1 MTMQAIDTP
10 LIKTQYQDKPIQ
22 IQTKEIELPL
32 DAILPYWNPKEFNAY
47 CQTGCEN
54 FSKKWTCPPHCPP
67 FMDYAEDYTHIK
79 LILYK
84 TECKQFNFISDKD
97 RALTAYNFAKDLL
110 QNKLRKQETEQERF
124 IGPNSC
130 EICTICKAAQAD
142 ACHLPHL
149 IRYNLVAF
157 GFNVTQIM
165 EDLFHHELE
174 WAKAG
179 QVPNHVSSVGA
190 ILFKK

>member
-1 MTMQAIDTP
+1 MQAVNRPHIQS
-10 LIKTQYQDKPIQ
+10 KFQDKDIQ

-32 DAILPYWNPKEFNAY
+32 EAILPYWNPKEFNAY

-67 FMDYAEDYTHIK
+67 FMEYAANHTHIK
-79 LILYK
+79 LILYL
-84 TECKQFNFISDKD
+84 THCDQFTFIESEE

-110 QNKLRKQETEQERF
+110 QKNLRNAEAERF

-130 EICTICKAAQAD
+130 EICTICKATLAD

-157 GFNVTQIM
+157 GFNVTKIM
-165 EDLFHHELE
+165 KDLFQHELE
-174 WAKAG
+174 WTKAG

>member
-1 MTMQAIDTP
+1 MQAV
-10 LIKTQYQDKPIQ
+10 DKPHIKSKFQNKDIQ
-22 IQTKEIELPL
+22 IQTKEIELPIE
-32 DAILPYWNPKEFNAY
+32 AILPYLNPDEFNAY

-67 FMDYAEDYTHIK
+67 FKEYATEHTHIK

-84 TECKQFNFISDKD
+84 TDCDQFSFIKSED
-97 RALTAYNFAKDLL
+97 RALRAYNFAKDLL
-110 QNKLRKQETEQERF
+110 QDNLRKSESENQRF

-130 EICTICKAAQAD
+130 EICTICKAAQED

-157 GFNVTQIM
+157 GFNVTKIM
-165 EDLFHHELE
+165 EELFDHKLE

-190 ILFKK
+190 ILLKK

>member
-1 MTMQAIDTP
+1 MQAIVHP
-10 LIKTQYQDKPIQ
+10 HISSHYQDKSIQ
-22 IQTKEIELPL
+22 IQTQEIELPIV
-32 DAILPYWNPKEFNAY
+32 AILPYLNPEEFNAY

-54 FSKKWTCPPHCPP
+54 FSKKWTCPPHCPS
-67 FMDYAEDYTHIK
+67 FMTYAADHTHIK

-84 TECKQFNFISDKD
+84 TDCNQFSFINSEE
-97 RALTAYNFAKDLL
+97 RALTAYNFVKDLL
-110 QNKLRKQETEQERF
+110 QQNLRKAEAEAERF

-130 EICTICKAAQAD
+130 EICTICKAASAN

-157 GFNVTQIM
+157 GFNVSKIM
-165 EDLFHHELE
+165 EDLFQHQLE

-179 QVPNHVSSVGA
+179 QVPKHVSSVGA
-190 ILFKK
+190 ILLKK

>member
-1 MTMQAIDTP
+1 MMMQTLVSP
-10 LIKTQYQDKPIQ
+10 LIRTQFQDKEIQ
-22 IQTKEIELPL
+22 IENKEIELPIK
-32 DAILPYWNPKEFNAY
+32 AILPYLKPEEFNAY

-67 FMDYAEDYTHIK
+67 FMDYAGDHTHIK

-84 TECKQFNFISDKD
+84 SDCNQFNFIAEEE

-110 QNKLRKQETEQERF
+110 QENLRNAEAATERF

-130 EICTICKAAQAD
+130 EICTVCKAASAN

-157 GFNVTQIM
+157 GFNVTKIM
-165 EDLFHHELE
+165 EDLFKHKLE

>member
-1 MTMQAIDTP
+1 MMMQAVDRP
-10 LIKTQYQDKPIQ
+10 HIKSQFQDKDIQ

-32 DAILPYWNPKEFNAY
+32 EAILPYWNPEEFNAH

-54 FSKKWTCPPHCPP
+54 FSKKWTCPPHCPT
-67 FMDYAEDYTHIK
+67 FMEYAADHTHIK

-84 TECKQFNFISDKD
+84 TDCDQFSFIESNE

-110 QNKLRKQETEQERF
+110 QKNLRNAEAETERF

-165 EDLFHHELE
+165 EDLFQHKLE
-174 WAKAG
+174 WAKAE

>member
-1 MTMQAIDTP
+1 MQAIATP
-10 LIKTQYQDKPIQ
+10 LIKTQFQEKEIQ
-22 IQTKEIELPL
+22 IESKEIELPIE
-32 DAILPYWNPKEFNAY
+32 AILPYLNPEEFNAY

-54 FSKKWTCPPHCPP
+54 YANKWTCPPHCPP
-67 FMDYAEDYTHIK
+67 FMEYAADYTHIK

-84 TECKQFNFISDKD
+84 TDCDQFAFIESEK

-110 QNKLRKQETEQERF
+110 QNKLRKREAEQERF

-130 EICTICKAAQAD
+130 EICTVCKAVQAD
-142 ACHLPHL
+142 TCHLPHL

-157 GFNVTQIM
+157 GFNVTKLM
-165 EDLFHHELE
+165 ENLFQHKLE

>member
-1 MTMQAIDTP
+1 MQTVERSHIISKFHDKEI
-10 LIKTQYQDKPIQ
+10 LINM
-22 IQTKEIELPL
+22 KEIELPIE
-32 DAILPYWNPKEFNAY
+32 AILPYWNPKEFNSY
-47 CQTGCEN
+47 CQTGCDN
-54 FSKKWTCPPHCPP
+54 FAKKWTCPPHCPP
-67 FMDYAEDYTHIK
+67 FKEYAAEYTHIK

-84 TECKQFNFISDKD
+84 TDCDQFSFIESEE

-110 QNKLRKQETEQERF
+110 QDNLRKRETEAERF

-130 EICTICKAAQAD
+130 EICTICRAAQAN

-157 GFNVTQIM
+157 GFNVTMIM
-165 EDLFHHELE
+165 EDLFQHKLE

-179 QVPNHVSSVGA
+179 KVPNHVSSVGA
-190 ILFKK
+190 ILLKK

>member
-1 MTMQAIDTP
+1 MMQTVATP
-10 LIKTQYQDKPIQ
+10 HIKTLFQDKEIQ
-22 IQTKEIELPL
+22 IENKEIELPIE
-32 DAILPYWNPKEFNAY
+32 AILPYLNPEEFNAY

-54 FSKKWTCPPHCPP
+54 YSNKWTCPPHCPS
-67 FMDYAEDYTHIK
+67 FMDYAANYTHIR

-84 TECKQFNFISDKD
+84 TDCDQFSFVESDE

-110 QNKLRKQETEQERF
+110 QQNLRKSETEAERF

-130 EICTICKAAQAD
+130 EICTICKAASAD

-157 GFNVTQIM
+157 GFNVTKIM
-165 EDLFHHELE
+165 EDLFNHQLE

-179 QVPNHVSSVGA
+179 QVPKHVSSVGA
-190 ILFKK
+190 ILF

>member
-1 MTMQAIDTP
+1 MQAIVQP
-10 LIKTQYQDKPIQ
+10 YISSHYQDKSIQ
-22 IQTKEIELPL
+22 IQTKEIELPIE
-32 DAILPYWNPKEFNAY
+32 AILPYLNPEEFNAY

-54 FSKKWTCPPHCPP
+54 FSKKWTCPPHCPS
-67 FMDYAEDYTHIK
+67 FTAYAADHTHIK

-84 TECKQFNFISDKD
+84 TNCDQFSFIDSEE
-97 RALTAYNFAKDLL
+97 RVLTAYNFAKDLL
-110 QNKLRKQETEQERF
+110 QQNLRKAEAETERF

-130 EICTICKAAQAD
+130 EICTICKAASAD

-157 GFNVTQIM
+157 GFNVSKIM
-165 EDLFHHELE
+165 EDLFQHQLE

-179 QVPNHVSSVGA
+179 QVPKHVSSVGA
-190 ILFKK
+190 ILLKK

>member
-1 MTMQAIDTP
+1 MMLAVDRP
-10 LIKTQYQDKPIQ
+10 HIKSKFQDKDIQ
-22 IQTKEIELPL
+22 IQTKEIELPIE
-32 DAILPYWNPKEFNAY
+32 AILPYWNPEEFNAY

-67 FMDYAEDYTHIK
+67 FKEYAAEHTHIK

-84 TECKQFNFISDKD
+84 TDCDQFTFLESEE

-110 QNKLRKQETEQERF
+110 QDNLRKSERESQRF

-142 ACHLPHL
+142 TCHLPHL

-157 GFNVTQIM
+157 GFNVTKIM
-165 EDLFHHELE
+165 ENLFQHELE

-179 QVPNHVSSVGA
+179 EVPNHVSSVGA
-190 ILFKK
+190 ILLKK

>member
-1 MTMQAIDTP
+1 MQEVANP
-10 LIKTQYQDKPIQ
+10 LIKTHFQDKEIQ
-22 IQTKEIELPL
+22 IESKEIELPIA
-32 DAILPYWNPKEFNAY
+32 AILPYLNPEEFNAY

-67 FMDYAEDYTHIK
+67 FKEYAAEHTHIK

-84 TECKQFNFISDKD
+84 TDCDQFSFIESED
-97 RALTAYNFAKDLL
+97 RALRAYNFAKDLL
-110 QNKLRKQETEQERF
+110 QENLRKSESESQRF

-130 EICTICKAAQAD
+130 EICPICKAAQAD

-157 GFNVTQIM
+157 GFNVTKIM
-165 EDLFHHELE
+165 EELFQHQLE

-179 QVPNHVSSVGA
+179 EVPNQVSSVGA
-190 ILFKK
+190 VLLKKGK

>member
-1 MTMQAIDTP
+1 MQAVDKP
-10 LIKTQYQDKPIQ
+10 LIKTQFQNEDIR
-22 IQTKEIELPL
+22 IDIKEIELPIS
-32 DAILPYWNPKEFNAY
+32 AILPYLKPEEFNAY

-54 FSKKWTCPPHCPP
+54 YSNKWTCPPHCPP
-67 FMDYAEDYTHIK
+67 FMEYAADHTHIK

-84 TECKQFNFISDKD
+84 TDCHQFSFIDSED
-97 RALTAYNFAKDLL
+97 RALTAYNFVKDLL
-110 QNKLRKQETEQERF
+110 QNNLRKIEAEQERF

-130 EICTICKAAQAD
+130 EICTVCKAAQAN

-157 GFNVTQIM
+157 GFNVTNIM
-165 EDLFHHELE
+165 EDLFQHQLE

-190 ILFKK
+190 ILLRK